1 MLASELK
8 QGYYVSCVVPNI
20 PFVNTA
26 HIYKSGEGNL
36 CGTPALSNNYD
47 RENTTKEIGC
57 VECEKKYLMEYI
69 MNFK

>member
-1 MLASELK
+1 MKASELK

-20 PFVNTA
+20 SFVNTS

-36 CGTPALSNNYD
+36 CGTPALSNNWA
-47 RENTTKEIGC
+47 RIEEEKEIGC
-57 VECEKKYLMEYI
+57 EKCLKKYLMEYI